1 MSLIVYLFHFFVL
14 FFFVSLLRD
23 AKLFNIAVDAEK
35 KKQLELEMQVFSCSL
50 SACTLVPFVTFC
62 LLIELFCFLVAV
74 LFLSRI
80 SNIKIQLLNNF
91 TGHQSANT
99 TKIRRVQ
106 KFK

>member
-1 MSLIVYLFHFFVL
+1 MSLTVYLFHFFFV
-14 FFFVSLLRD
+14 FVSLLRD

-62 LLIELFCFLVAV
+62 LLIELFCFLVV